1 MIKIAITQSCRCIAL
16 FLIILMLTFSSRSY
30 AQDAS
35 IFTKDGHFYDL
46 YSMSLSPDGKI
57 LVTVDKWYT
66 CILWDAATGK
76 QFQSITGIMAASFTG
91 SNESICVVTEDGD
104 VNIVNLSGTVIKKI
118 SGGKLKTARREQTEF
133 YPEAGIFLSG
143 TSVFDINKG
152 LLFQLGQLRYGQQEA
167 AYSPIRKQMAAINPT
182 GDTINIYDVNSSN
195 KAFSLKTEKKDFAEV
210 KVVYSKDG
218 KLLAMT
224 AGQFLKVFDMNTKQT
239 ILTIPNKEENAYIVK
254 APAISPDGK
263 KVICW
268 TRLKDRNREK
278 VALIDIK
285 TGEKIWTKEYAM
297 TGSLEYP
304 YSLFSDDGKKIIL
317 GNNQKL
323 YNINAENGMEQST
336 FNSYAVN
343 GFKGLYS
350 SKDNNRMIG
359 LMQSDTNRVFFWNLV
374 TGEMENVAAFAPGN
388 HFRTKND
395 IRPFPDG
402 KKLVGISAR
411 QLVELDT
418 AGKLLYTY
426 PPYPAKATQ
435 DRIDLSYNGR
445 YVLRTFFS
453 DGCSGSLEVFDC
465 VSRKKVFSRAC
476 GARSVAFA
484 NTQNIIAIL
493 EGASQEWVRFYEL
506 PSGKLLQQVKVQP
519 GANDLLYSPDDLY
532 VSLFTE
538 GESSMNPNDD
548 KATLIDVKKKTVANY
563 AHPDAPANKNRISRL
578 GFSADGHYLIFEDQG
593 QIIYFDL
600 QQKAYTKTIPI
611 KKLLGADYTSISF
624 SNDGRYVYTGGRH
637 ATITIF
643 DLEAKKVLARLYPD
657 IRRKDWAVVTPDG
670 RFDGN
675 SGALESMYHAKG
687 NAIVPLSAMYEKFY
701 TPRLLPRL
709 LAGEIF
715 DPINVDVNDLK
726 KTPVVKMEFKESNR
740 NLEVDDD
747 IQTISSKSANA
758 TVTVTA
764 SCPQDAVSEIRLYQN
779 GKLIETTR
787 NLEVDDD
794 DNSNKTLTRTFQ
806 VSLLNGNNNFRAIAL
821 NSQRSE
827 SKPLEL
833 IVQYAADKTAPGTN
847 TATAQLHIVV
857 VGINTYKNAKY
868 NLNYAKPDA
877 AAFKEA
883 IEIGS
888 TGIFSKVNTHYIT
901 DTDASKE
908 GISSALEKVRLSAQP
923 QDLFIF
929 YYAGHGVVND
939 KKEFYL
945 VPSDVT
951 QLYGNDDALAQ
962 NGLSA
967 ANLQRFSKEIKA
979 QKQLYILDACQSAGA
994 LDNIVAARG
1003 AAEEKAIAQLA
1014 RSTGTHWL
1022 TASGSTQFASEFSQL
1037 GHGSFTYCLLEAFKG
1052 KADNGDKKIT
1062 VKELDAYLQVR
1073 VPEITQQYKG
1083 SAQYP
1088 ASFGYG
1094 NDFPL
1099 LIVK

>member
-1 MIKIAITQSCRCIAL
+1 MKHLIKTRRIITSRLFVLLL
-16 FLIILMLTFSSRSY
+16 FLGSDSF

-57 LVTVDKWYT
+57 LATVDKWYT
-66 CILWDAATGK
+66 CILWDVSTGQ
-76 QFQSITGIMAASFTG
+76 QFQTIKEIKAVAFAG
-91 SNESICVVTEDGD
+91 SNESMCVVTEENE
-104 VNIVNLSGTVIKKI
+104 VRVI
-118 SGGKLKTARREQTEF
+118 SLTGQVLKTISQNKILNTNREQTNF
-133 YPEAGIFLSG
+133 YPESGIYITG
-143 TSVFDINKG
+143 TSVYDINKG
-152 LLFQLGQLRYGQQEA
+152 IIFNAPAVSKYNNPVP
-167 AYSPIRKQMAAINPT
+167 AYSPALRQLAISSRK
-182 GDTINIYDVNSSN
+182 GDSIYVYDVPGN
-195 KAFSLKTEKKDFAEV
+195 KMLFSLRTESQDNNYASAS
-210 KVVYSKDG
+210 YSRDG
-218 KLLAMT
+218 QLLSMAT
-224 AGQFLKVFDMNTKQT
+224 TGIFKVFDMNTKKA
-239 ILTIPNKEENAYIVK
+239 ILTFQDNDPHGYIVK
-254 APAISPDGK
+254 SATISPDGK
-263 KVICW
+263 KVIYW
-268 TRLKDRNREK
+268 THSDEK
-278 VALIDIK
+278 KKELVSLIDIRSG
-285 TGEKIWTKEYAM
+285 TRIWTKEFEDMMPWEA
-297 TGSLEYP
+297 P
-304 YSLFSDDGKKIIL
+304 YTRFSDDGKKLIL
-317 GNNQKL
+317 GSHKKL
-323 YNINAENGMEQST
+323 LNISAEDGTVQSS
-336 FNSYAVN
+336 FVSYAVN
-343 GFKGLYS
+343 GFYGFYS
-350 SKDNNRMIG
+350 TNNKNRLIG
-359 LMQSDTNRVFFWNLV
+359 VMSSDTVKVFFWNIP
-374 TGEMENVAAFAPGN
+374 TGQMENIASFDRGN
-388 HFRTKND
+388 SVVPLDEIK
-395 IRPFPDG
+395 PFPDG
-402 KKLVGISAR
+402 KKLVGISS
-411 QLVELDT
+411 
-418 AGKLLYTY
+418 GKLIEVDSAGRLLYSYPAYPAQTY
-426 PPYPAKATQ
+426 PSS
-435 DRIDLSYNGR
+435 IDVSYTGK
-445 YVLRTFFS
+445 YVMRTFWS
-453 DGCSGSLEVFDC
+453 EKCQGSFEVYDC
-465 VSRKKVFSRAC
+465 TTRKKVFSKAC
-476 GARSVAFA
+476 VARDVAFA
-484 NTQNIIAIL
+484 KTQNIIAVL
-493 EGASQEWVRFYEL
+493 EGASSEFVRFYEL
-506 PSGKLLQQVKVQP
+506 PTGKLLQQVKVQA
-519 GANDLLYSPDDLY
+519 GARDLIYAPNDQY
-532 VSLFTE
+532 VSVITE

-548 KATLIDVKKKTVANY
+548 KTTIIHVKNKTVDNY
-563 AHPDAPANKNRISRL
+563 APPSGPDYKTLSRRY
-578 GFSADGHYLIFEDQG
+578 GFSADGRYMIFENSG
-593 QIIYFDL
+593 YIIYFDL
-600 QQKAYTKTIPI
+600 HQKAYTKTIPL
-611 KKLLGADYTSISF
+611 KKLMGSEYSSF
-624 SNDGRYVYTGGRH
+624 SFSDDGRYIFTGGRH

-643 DLEAKKVLARLYPD
+643 DTENKKVIARLYPD

-675 SGALESMYHAKG
+675 SGALGSMYHAKG

-709 LAGEIF
+709 LAGETF
-715 DPINVDVNDLK
+715 DPVTVDVNDLK
-726 KTPVVKMEFKESNR
+726 KTPVVTMEFKEGSR

-747 IQTISSKSANA
+747 IKTISSKSANA
-758 TVTVTA
+758 TITVTA

-794 DNSNKTLTRTFQ
+794 DNSNKTLTRNFQ

-833 IVQYAADKTAPGTN
+833 IVQYATDKTVPGSN
-847 TATAQLHIVV
+847 TAAAQLHIVV
-857 VGINTYKNAKY
+857 IGINTYKNAKY

-877 AAFKEA
+877 AAFREA
-883 IEIGS
+883 IETGS
-888 TGIFSKVNTHYIT
+888 TGIFSRVNTHYIT
-901 DTDASKE
+901 DTDASKA
-908 GISSALEKVRLSAQP
+908 GISNALDKVKLSAQP

-951 QLYGNDDALAQ
+951 QLYGNDEGLAQ

-967 ANLQRFSKEIKA
+967 AQLQKFSKEIRA

-1022 TASGSTQFASEFSQL
+1022 TASGSTQFASEFAQL

-1052 KADNGDKKIT
+1052 KADNGDKKVT